1 MFGKGAR
8 SLCAVVLAQSVLAG
22 QAGQPAQAD
31 DEDIGRLTDEARK
44 TASSLI
50 QQIGGEL
57 KKEYE
62 ISGPLRSVIV
72 CKYTAPEVS
81 SSVSRKSG
89 ASVKRVSLKVR
100 NPVLGMPD
108 AWEQKTLLD
117 FERRYGKGEKAE
129 AIEYAEIVSEAQ
141 GRYFRYMKA
150 IPVGP
155 LCMNCHGALDSMTEG
170 TKAQIA
176 GEYPHDKA
184 IGYSLGQIRG
194 GVSYKKPL

>member
-1 MFGKGAR
+1 MIRKR
-8 SLCAVVLAQSVLAG
+8 HLAFLLAALLAG
-22 QAGQPAQAD
+22 TQTRAVAA
-31 DEDIGRLTDEARK
+31 DEDPERMTEEARK
-44 TASSLI
+44 VATSLL

-57 KKEYE
+57 KKEHD

-89 ASVKRVSLKVR
+89 AAVKRVSLKVR
-100 NPVLGMPD
+100 NPVLGMAD
-108 AWEQKTLLD
+108 AWEQKVLLD
-117 FERRYGKGEKAE
+117 FERRFARGEKPE
-129 AIEYAEIVSEAQ
+129 AIDHAEVVTETQ

-150 IPVGP
+150 IPVNP
-155 LCMNCHGALDSMTEG
+155 LCVGCHGPMDAMTEG

-184 IGYSLGQIRG
+184 VGYSVGQIRG
-194 GVSYKKPL
+194 AVSYKKPL

>member
-1 MFGKGAR
+1 MDFPMIGNALR
-8 SLCAVVLAQSVLAG
+8 LSSLLTCLIGFAATVHAQEDD
-22 QAGQPAQAD
+22 PAKLS
-31 DEDIGRLTDEARK
+31 EEARK
-44 TASSLI
+44 VATALL

-81 SSVSRKSG
+81 STISRKSG
-89 ASVKRVSLKVR
+89 AAVKRVSLKVR

-108 AWEQKTLLD
+108 LWEQKVLLD
-117 FERRYGKGEKAE
+117 FEKRFTRGEKPE
-129 AIEYAEIVSEAQ
+129 AMEHAEIVSEAQ

-155 LCMNCHGALDSMTEG
+155 LCINCHGPVDTLTEG
-170 TKAQIA
+170 TKAQILT
-176 GEYPHDKA
+176 EYPYDKA
-184 IGYSLGQIRG
+184 VGYSVGQVRG
-194 GVSYKKPL
+194 AVSYKKPL

>member
-1 MFGKGAR
+1 MIGKALR
-8 SLCAVVLAQSVLAG
+8 LPSLLVLSMGLAVSAHAQEDD
-22 QAGQPAQAD
+22 PAKL
-31 DEDIGRLTDEARK
+31 GDEARK
-44 TASSLI
+44 VATALL

-81 SSVSRKSG
+81 STISRKSG
-89 ASVKRVSLKVR
+89 AAVKRVSLKVR

-108 AWEQKTLLD
+108 AWEQKILLD
-117 FERRYGKGEKAE
+117 FEKRFSKGEKPD
-129 AIEYAEIVSEAQ
+129 AIEHAEIVAEAQ

-155 LCMNCHGALDSMTEG
+155 LCINCHGPVESLTEG
-170 TKAQIA
+170 TKAQILT
-176 GEYPHDKA
+176 EYPHDKA
-184 IGYSLGQIRG
+184 VGYSVGQIRG
-194 GVSYKKPL
+194 AVSYKKPL

>member
-1 MFGKGAR
+1 MIGNTLR
-8 SLCAVVLAQSVLAG
+8 LSSLLALSMGLLVSAHAQEDD
-22 QAGQPAQAD
+22 PAK
-31 DEDIGRLTDEARK
+31 LSDEARK
-44 TASSLI
+44 AATSLL

-81 SSVSRKSG
+81 STISRKSG
-89 ASVKRVSLKVR
+89 AAVKRVSLKVR

-108 AWEQKTLLD
+108 AWEQKILLD
-117 FERRYGKGEKAE
+117 FEKRFSKGEKPD
-129 AIEYAEIVSEAQ
+129 AIEHAEIVSEAQ

-155 LCMNCHGALDSMTEG
+155 LCINCHGPIESLTEG
-170 TKAQIA
+170 TKAQILT
-176 GEYPHDKA
+176 EYPHDKA
-184 IGYSLGQIRG
+184 VGYSVGQIRG
-194 GVSYKKPL
+194 AVSYKKPL

>member
-1 MFGKGAR
+1 MCGKAAR
-8 SLCAVVLAQSVLAG
+8 CFCVIVLAQSVFAG
-22 QAGQPAQAD
+22 QAGQPVQAD
-31 DEDIGRLTDEARK
+31 EEDIGRLTDEARK
-44 TASSLI
+44 TAGSLI

-81 SSVSRKSG
+81 SNVSRKSG

-108 AWEQKTLLD
+108 AWEQKVLLD

-150 IPVGP
+150 IPIGP
-155 LCMNCHGALDSMTEG
+155 LCMNCHGPLESMTEG

-184 IGYSLGQIRG
+184 VGYSLGQIRG

>member
-1 MFGKGAR
+1 MLGKMIRFSSG
-8 SLCAVVLAQSVLAG
+8 SLALLTFAFAAFAG
-22 QAGQPAQAD
+22 TSDDAD
-31 DEDIGRLTDEARK
+31 TARLTDEARK
-44 TASSLI
+44 VSTSLV

-81 SSVSRKSG
+81 SIVSRKSG
-89 ASVKRVSLKVR
+89 AAVKRVSLKVR

-108 AWEQKTLLD
+108 AWEQKVLVD
-117 FERRYGKGEKAE
+117 FERRFSRGEKPE
-129 AIEYAEIVSEAQ
+129 SIEYAEIVSETQ

-150 IPVGP
+150 IPMGP
-155 LCMNCHGALDSMTEG
+155 LCMNCHGPIESLTEG

-176 GEYPHDKA
+176 NEYAHDKA

-194 GVSYKKPL
+194 GVTYKRPL

>member
-1 MFGKGAR
+1 MG
-8 SLCAVVLAQSVLAG
+8 LAASVHA
-22 QAGQPAQAD
+22 QEDDPAK
-31 DEDIGRLTDEARK
+31 LSDEARK
-44 TASSLI
+44 VATALL

-81 SSVSRKSG
+81 STISRKSG
-89 ASVKRVSLKVR
+89 AAVKRVSLKVR

-108 AWEQKTLLD
+108 SWEQKILLD
-117 FERRYGKGEKAE
+117 FEKRFAREKPE
-129 AIEYAEIVSEAQ
+129 AIEHAEIVSETQ

-155 LCMNCHGALDSMTEG
+155 LCINCHGPVDSLTEG
-170 TKAQIA
+170 TKAQILS
-176 GEYPHDKA
+176 EYPFDKA
-184 IGYSLGQIRG
+184 VGYSVGQIRG
-194 GVSYKKPL
+194 AVSYKKPL